1 LSKAIRMSKPSRFPA
16 LAGTVAGLLAA
27 ALGAWYLYPGH
38 FAGHSGPGTTP
49 AAPTAARPQ
58 ATIAQATERLLA
70 LPELRA
76 QADAIERQSGG
87 TSHGGVMENGTA
99 PRVVDGKPYYEL
111 TFIESAP
118 EQVHRIGT
126 FLVSAVDDDIL
137 VQDEAADRLLTL
149 DEWRRARKAGAR

>member
-1 LSKAIRMSKPSRFPA
+1 MSKPSRFPA

-38 FAGHSGPGTTP
+38 FPGGPSKAPP
-49 AAPTAARPQ
+49 AATAPRTQ

-76 QADAIERQSGG
+76 QADAIERESGG
-87 TSHGGVMENGTA
+87 TAHGGVMENGTA
-99 PRVVDGKPYYEL
+99 PRVVNGKPYYEL

-118 EQVHRIGT
+118 EQVHRLGT

-149 DEWRRARKAGAR
+149 AEWRQSRKAAAR

>member
-1 LSKAIRMSKPSRFPA
+1 MSKPSRFPA

-38 FAGHSGPGTTP
+38 LGPAKTPP
-49 AAPTAARPQ
+49 AATAARPQ

-76 QADAIERQSGG
+76 QADAIEKQSGG

-99 PRVVDGKPYYEL
+99 PRIVNGNPYYEL

-118 EQVHRIGT
+118 EQVHRLGT

-149 DEWRRARKAGAR
+149 KEWRQSRKAAAH